1 MATPSFSDASAAG
14 REPAQLPAAGGP
26 PEGGPSPFAS
36 LGDRIAGGIAPGA
49 SVVPAERVT
58 LLRVDLP
65 LRGRAKRL
73 EALPFAIED
82 RLAVPVETLHCA
94 LHPGAADGGALAAV
108 IDRAAMEDA
117 DGAVVPETMAVPAP
131 PAEDGRAAW
140 AVWREG
146 ERAVVRVSDGT
157 GFAARA
163 DSLPALW
170 ALAGRPPVLRLR
182 DGLPEEMGAVDHS
195 DAPPPPAAEDLRF
208 DLRQG
213 AFAPGGR
220 HWPATARIAAG
231 IVLAGMLAHLGL
243 ALADRAALSQIA
255 DAEAARA
262 GARLEARLPGVPE
275 DIEPAALVDRLVPR
289 TAADGGSAFLPLLT
303 ETAAALMIDA
313 PRTEVQRLT
322 WDGRS
327 DELLLDVTAGS
338 LEGLQEIERT
348 LIAAGLPARSGVA
361 TADDGVARA
370 EIRIGPRP

>member
-1 MATPSFSDASAAG
+1 MAGPIFSDVSAAG
-14 REPAQLPAAGGP
+14 PGLADALVSGAQPDGG
-26 PEGGPSPFAS
+26 SSAFAS
-36 LGDRIAGGIAPGA
+36 LRDRIAGRLAPGA

-58 LLRVDLP
+58 LLQVDLP
-65 LRGRAKRL
+65 LRGRARRL
-73 EALPFAIED
+73 QALPYAIED
-82 RLAVPVETLHCA
+82 RLAVPVETVHCA
-94 LHPGAADGGALAAV
+94 LHPGAAGGGTLAAV
-108 IDRAAMEDA
+108 IDRGAMAEA
-117 DGAVVPETMAVPAP
+117 DGALVPETMAVPTP

-163 DSLPALW
+163 GSLPMLW
-170 ALAGRPPVLRLR
+170 TLAGKPPVLRLR
-182 DGLPEEMGAVDHS
+182 DGLPEEMGAVDRS
-195 DAPPPPAAEDLRF
+195 DAPPPPDAEDLRF

-220 HWPATARIAAG
+220 HWPGTARIAAG
-231 IVLAGMLAHLGL
+231 IVLAGTLAHLGL
-243 ALADRAALSQIA
+243 ALADRAALSRIA

-275 DIEPAALVDRLVPR
+275 GIPPAALIDRLAPR
-289 TAADGGSAFLPLLT
+289 TVAAGGSAFLPLLT
-303 ETAAALMIDA
+303 DAAAALTIDA
-313 PRTEVQRLT
+313 PRTQVQRLT

-348 LIAAGLPARSGVA
+348 LVAAGLPARSGVA